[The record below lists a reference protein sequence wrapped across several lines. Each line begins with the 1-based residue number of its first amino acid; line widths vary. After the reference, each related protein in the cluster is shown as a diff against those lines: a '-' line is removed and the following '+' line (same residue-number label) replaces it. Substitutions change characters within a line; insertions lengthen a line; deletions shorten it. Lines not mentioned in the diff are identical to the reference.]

1 MGGGGRGRTHEYLSS
16 VSSVMGTAGGA
27 VDSSARCGRLRAVQ
41 RAAQG
46 RAVPSQAVRAARA
59 MAMVVGQHAGWAPR
73 HGRQQAPL
81 GRARRPRGGPRAC
94 HFLAF
99 LDLKSADGRLID

>member
-1 MGGGGRGRTHEYLSS
+1 
-16 VSSVMGTAGGA
+16 
-27 VDSSARCGRLRAVQ
+27 VQ

-73 HGRQQAPL
+73 HGRQQAPPL
-81 GRARRPRGGPRAC
+81 GRGPAARAGMPFFGIFGS
-94 HFLAF
+94 
-99 LDLKSADGRLID
+99 KIS

>member
-1 MGGGGRGRTHEYLSS
+1 
-16 VSSVMGTAGGA
+16 MGTAGGA

-81 GRARRPRGGPRAC
+81 GRARGPAARAC